1 MMKPKVLIT
10 RNLPTSAI
18 DRLRK
23 YIIVEINQKDEV
35 MSRKELV
42 EKIKDKDG
50 LLCLLTDRIDT
61 EVMDAGERLKII
73 ANYAVGYNNID
84 LKAATERK
92 IAVTNTPGVLT
103 ETTADLVF
111 ALLLAVAR
119 RVVEADG
126 FLRRGEFK
134 GWSPMLF
141 LGTDVYKKT
150 LGIIGL
156 GRIGKAVAKRAR
168 GFAMRIIYYEPQ
180 RLSPETERA
189 YSAEYRPLNEL
200 LKEADFITIHTPLTD
215 STHHLIGE
223 EQFSLMKKSAYL
235 INTSRGPVVDEKALV
250 RALHNK
256 LIAGCGLDVYEQEPA
271 VEEELL
277 QLPNVVLLP
286 HIGSASVETRT
297 RMAEMAV
304 ENLVAFFV
312 NHKKPPQILNPEV
325 FE

>member
-189 YSAEYRPLNEL
+189 YSAEYRPLNVL

-223 EQFSLMKKSAYL
+223 EEFSLMKKSAYL
-235 INTSRGPVVDEKALV
+235 INTSRGPVVEARSRRRV
-250 RALHNK
+250 AATAECRA
-256 LIAGCGLDVYEQEPA
+256 
-271 VEEELL
+271 
-277 QLPNVVLLP
+277 
-286 HIGSASVETRT
+286 ASPYRFC
-297 RMAEMAV
+297 
-304 ENLVAFFV
+304 LG
-312 NHKKPPQILNPEV
+312 
-325 FE
+325 